1 LGISKIT
8 LSSFR
13 NHSQK
18 ELDFGDGLTVVWGE
32 NGTGKT
38 SLLEAVYFLSFGKSF
53 KTHKQET
60 LVKEGYSSFFLKG
73 VFSSTTKKGDQVNI
87 YYKKQSTQKVL
98 INGKKTSGR
107 KSLIGKNP
115 VVVLSPEEQEITKG
129 GPSER
134 RRFFDRVFSVCSG
147 GYLIELQKYRKLL
160 KQRNAALL
168 RIKKGLGGP
177 GDVVVWNEPL
187 AKSGIKLWSI
197 RTDFFEKFKNSL
209 GFVVD
214 SYGEDIDIEV
224 SYPEK
229 QKDPNVYLEELKKR
243 EQRDTVLCRTTFGP
257 HLDDVSVLWFGKN
270 LKFVGSQG
278 EHKISLV
285 FLKLAEMNFIKNYL
299 GDFPT
304 LLLDD
309 LFAKLDL
316 SRSKKL
322 VSLLKSMKSENN
334 KPIQTIV
341 TTTDLL
347 NIEKIGILSMHENTT
362 THQLTKQCST

>member
-1 LGISKIT
+1 MGISKIT

-18 ELDFGDGLTVVWGE
+18 EIDFGDGLTVIWGE

-38 SLLEAVYFLSFGKSF
+38 SLLEAVYLLSFGKSF
-53 KTHKQET
+53 KTHKQEN
-60 LVKEGYSSFFLKG
+60 LVKEGESSFFLKG
-73 VFSSTTKKGDQVNI
+73 VFSSKTKKGDQVNV
-87 YYKKQSTQKVL
+87 YYKKKSTQKVL
-98 INGKKTSGR
+98 INGKKITGR

-147 GYLIELQKYRKLL
+147 DYLTELQKYRKLL
-160 KQRNAALL
+160 KQRNTALL

-177 GDVVVWNEPL
+177 RDFVVWNEPL
-187 AKSGIKLWSI
+187 AKSGTRLWNI
-197 RTDFFEKFKNSL
+197 RTDFINKFKDSL
-209 GFVVD
+209 GFVVN
-214 SYGEDIDIEV
+214 SYGEDIDIKID
-224 SYPEK
+224 YPEK
-229 QKDPNVYLEELKKR
+229 QKDINLYLEELKKR
-243 EQRDTVLCRTTFGP
+243 EQRDTVLSRTTFGP
-257 HLDDVSVLWFGKN
+257 HLDDVFVLWFGKG

-285 FLKLAEMNFIKNYL
+285 LLKLAEMNFIKNHL
-299 GDFPT
+299 GGFPT

-322 VSLLKSMKSENN
+322 VSLLKGMKSEDS

-347 NIEKIGILSMHENTT
+347 NIEKIGILSIHENTT

>member
-1 LGISKIT
+1 MGISKIT

-18 ELDFGDGLTVVWGE
+18 EFDFGDGLTVVWGE

-38 SLLEAVYFLSFGKSF
+38 SLLEAVYLLSFGKSF
-53 KTHKQET
+53 KTHKPET
-60 LVKEGYSSFFLKG
+60 LVKEGESSFFLRG
-73 VFSSTTKKGDQVNI
+73 VFSSTTKKEDLVNI
-87 YYKKQSTQKVL
+87 YYKKQSTQKIL

-147 GYLIELQKYRKLL
+147 DYLTELQKYRKLL
-160 KQRNAALL
+160 KQRNTALL
-168 RIKKGLGGP
+168 RIKKGLGRFA
-177 GDVVVWNEPL
+177 DVVVWNEPL
-187 AKSGIKLWSI
+187 AKSGIKLWNT
-197 RTDFFEKFKNSL
+197 RTELFKKFKDSL
-209 GFVVD
+209 GFVVG
-214 SYGEDIDIEV
+214 SYGEDIDIKIGY
-224 SYPEK
+224 SEK
-229 QKDPNVYLEELKKR
+229 QKDINLYLEELKKR
-243 EQRDTVLCRTTFGP
+243 EQKDTILCRTTFGP
-257 HLDDVSVLWFGKN
+257 HLDDVFMLWFGKN
-270 LKFVGSQG
+270 LKTVGSQG

-285 FLKLAEMNFIKNYL
+285 FLKLAELSFIKNYL
-299 GDFPT
+299 GEFPT

-316 SRSKKL
+316 GRSKRL
-322 VSLLKSMKSENN
+322 VSLLKSMKSEDN

-347 NIEKIGILSMHENTT
+347 NIEKIGILSIHENTT

>member
-1 LGISKIT
+1 LRISKIT

-18 ELDFGDGLTVVWGE
+18 EIDFGDGLTVIWGE

-38 SLLEAVYFLSFGKSF
+38 SLLEAVYLLSFGKSF
-53 KTHKQET
+53 KTHKQEN
-60 LVKEGYSSFFLKG
+60 LVKEGESSFFLKG
-73 VFSSTTKKGDQVNI
+73 VFSSKTKKGDLINI
-87 YYKKQSTQKVL
+87 YYKKKSTQKVL
-98 INGKKTSGR
+98 INGKKTKGR

-147 GYLIELQKYRKLL
+147 DYLTELQKYRKLL
-160 KQRNAALL
+160 KQRNTALL

-177 GDVVVWNEPL
+177 RDVVVWNEPL
-187 AKSGIKLWSI
+187 AKSGTRLWNT
-197 RTDFFEKFKNSL
+197 RTAFLKKFKDSL
-209 GFVVD
+209 AFVVD
-214 SYGEDIDIEV
+214 SYGEDIDIKIG
-224 SYPEK
+224 YPEK
-229 QKDPNVYLEELKKR
+229 QKDINLYLEELKKR
-243 EQRDTVLCRTTFGP
+243 EQRDIVLCRTTFGP
-257 HLDDVSVLWFGKN
+257 HLDDVFVLWFGKN
-270 LKFVGSQG
+270 LKLVGSQG

-285 FLKLAEMNFIKNYL
+285 FLKLAEMSFIKNHL
-299 GDFPT
+299 GGFPT

-316 SRSKKL
+316 SRSEKI
-322 VSLLKSMKSENN
+322 VSLLKSMKSEDS

-347 NIEKIGILSMHENTT
+347 NIEKIGILSIHEDTT
-362 THQLTKQCST
+362 THQLTK